1 MCGRY
6 SLTVTIEELML
17 RYEIDAASAIPY
29 HRPQYN
35 IAPTQLVVSIIHD
48 GHNRRL
54 GELRWGL
61 VPSWAKDD
69 NMGSRMINARSET
82 LNDKPA
88 YKLPFARKRCLIPAD
103 GFYEW
108 QKRENSKQPY
118 RITLRDGSIFSFAG
132 LYDTWIAPDG
142 SKRSTCTIIT
152 TTPNSLMAPIHDR
165 MPVILKPED
174 EMKWLNRQEMG
185 TPSLQQLLIPYPA
198 EAMQAD
204 PVSTEV
210 NSVRNDSASCILKLT

>member
-6 SLTVTIEELML
+6 SLTVTLEELML
-17 RYEIDAASAIPY
+17 RYQIDAALAVPY
-29 HRPQYN
+29 HHPQYN
-35 IAPTQLVVSIIHD
+35 IAPTQLVVSVIHD
-48 GHNRRL
+48 GQNFRL

-61 VPSWAKDD
+61 VPSWAKDES
-69 NMGSRMINARSET
+69 MGSRMINARSET
-82 LNDKPA
+82 LKDKPA
-88 YKLPFARKRCLIPAD
+88 YKIPFARKRCLIPAD

-118 RITLRDGSIFSFAG
+118 RITLRSGSMFSFAG

-142 SKRSTCTIIT
+142 SKTSTCTIIT

-174 EMKWLNRQEMG
+174 EMKWLNRKEIA
-185 TPSLQQLLIPYPA
+185 TPSLQQLLVPYPA
-198 EAMQAD
+198 EVMQAD

-210 NSVRNDSASCILKLT
+210 NSVRNDSPSCIAKLT

>member
-6 SLTVTIEELML
+6 SLTVTLEELML
-17 RYEIDAASAIPY
+17 RYQIDAAFAIPY

-35 IAPTQLVVSIIHD
+35 IAPTQSIVSVIHD
-48 GHNRRL
+48 GQNGRL

-61 VPSWAKDD
+61 VPSWAKDES
-69 NMGSRMINARSET
+69 MGSRMINARSET

-88 YKLPFARKRCLIPAD
+88 YKIPFARKRCLIPAD

-108 QKRENSKQPY
+108 QKSETGKQPY
-118 RITLRDGSIFSFAG
+118 RITLRDGGIFSFAG
-132 LYDTWIAPDG
+132 LYDTWITPDG

-152 TTPNSLMAPIHDR
+152 TTPNDLMAPIHDR

-174 EMKWLNRQEMG
+174 EMKWLNRQEIV
-185 TPSLQQLLIPYPA
+185 TTSLQQLLIPYPA
-198 EAMQAD
+198 EDMQAN

-210 NSVRNDSASCILKLT
+210 NSVKNDSPSCILKLT